1 MDALLIS
8 AGVVAL
14 AEIGDKT
21 QLLALVLAARFRRPL
36 RILLGVFVASLVNH
50 GLAALAGTWVGDF
63 LSAERLTYVI
73 GLSFLGVAVWALWP
87 ERLWVGETEGPRAM
101 RYGALVSTMLSMFL
115 AEMGDRT
122 QIATLALAAR
132 FETWLPVVLGTSAG
146 MVLANLP
153 VVMLGGMAAGRL
165 PLRLIRVAAAGAFAA
180 IGLWMLYVALAQP

>member
-8 AGVVAL
+8 AGVVVL

-36 RILLGVFVASLVNH
+36 RILLGIFVASLMNH
-50 GLAALAGTWVGDF
+50 GLAALAGTSVGDF
-63 LSAERLTYVI
+63 LNAERLTYVI
-73 GLSFLGVAVWALWP
+73 GLSFMGVAVWALWP
-87 ERLWVGETEGPRAM
+87 ERLGETEGPSAM
-101 RYGALVSTMLSMFL
+101 RYGALVSTTLSMFL

-153 VVMLGGMAAGRL
+153 VVMLGRMTAGRL

-180 IGLWMLYVALAQP
+180 IGSWMLYGALAKP